1 MNLSDLRI
9 SANVDIIDLSVSA
22 KVVQLLFL
30 KPIVLFFSL
39 KRLSLSQSLTVNQD
53 IVIVVIL

>member
-9 SANVDIIDLSVSA
+9 SANVDIVDLSVSA

-39 KRLSLSQSLTVNQD
+39 RRLSLSQSLTVNQD
-53 IVIVVIL
+53 RVIVVIL

>member
-9 SANVDIIDLSVSA
+9 SANVDIVDLSVSA

-39 KRLSLSQSLTVNQD
+39 RRLSLSQSLTVNQD